1 MSRTNVSSEG
11 KNPSASQDKS
21 GATTADPMSE
31 LLTIMLKKSEE
42 ANKKFEELG
51 NKLDDRV
58 KEMRKTN
65 QRRAGLQHQ
74 DQQPRLAEK
83 ADVLEDKKTREN
95 REDFTQDGR
104 LGDISSDRVHA
115 PMRLSSFGY
124 QYSIEPPALPCRDD
138 ALVNQGHEVAKVDLD
153 GESDPDVTEIGH
165 VLLAIR
171 KTNFPLQLL
180 PWSFREMS
188 EDTNIGTTTRQ
199 TFAKYNR
206 SWHPKAIKTKS
217 RQNMVFDPGG
227 LSGCLCGCPFWEGD
241 ARCIVGGVD

>member
-1 MSRTNVSSEG
+1 MISGQAFPSCRRSCSPIPGRGCFGETPEDEIVVSL
-11 KNPSASQDKS
+11 PS
-21 GATTADPMSE
+21 PIVE
-31 LLTIMLKKSEE
+31 PL
-42 ANKKFEELG
+42 
-51 NKLDDRV
+51 
-58 KEMRKTN
+58 
-65 QRRAGLQHQ
+65 
-74 DQQPRLAEK
+74 
-83 ADVLEDKKTREN
+83 
-95 REDFTQDGR
+95 DGR
-104 LGDISSDRVHA
+104 LGDISSDRVHD
-115 PMRLSSFGY
+115 PMRLSSFGD

-188 EDTNIGTTTRQ
+188 EDKNIGTTTRQ